1 MSESPDWM
9 WWLTTYGG
17 MALAFILG
25 LVLGNMT
32 GFSRGLLKGFNIAK
46 GSHESE

>member
-1 MSESPDWM
+1 VSEPHDWM

-17 MALAFILG
+17 MVFAFFLG